1 MNVTLRHLNYSIYH
15 TFNSSASGKL
25 TDLGKTEEKIM
36 IVVIKKGGVHSFV
49 IRDRKT
55 GGFGINI
62 APGDDI
68 IKVFQWAIDFYRQGQ
83 HGLALGGVCNG

>member
-1 MNVTLRHLNYSIYH
+1 
-15 TFNSSASGKL
+15 
-25 TDLGKTEEKIM
+25 M

-62 APGDDI
+62 APGDDM

-83 HGLALGGVCNG
+83 NGLALGGGCNG